1 MTTGPSD
8 AEISKQFWK
17 SRFTRLRN
25 EIEENNPGMV
35 KPSAGAKAFQPIQDA
50 AVAGASTR
58 AFLTAFQG
66 DSAPSG
72 LQKVNPTE
80 VATAKARIVE
90 SLVQQG
96 KDAAYIEDVMNR
108 VSPHLDIF
116 AMTSDPAVQSV
127 LLGKLV
133 SGNSGQNFG
142 LKDLI
147 EGTKL
152 IHEVRNTPQQAQS
165 DPA

>member
-35 KPSAGAKAFQPIQDA
+35 RPSAGAKAFEPIQQA

-66 DSAPSG
+66 DNATSSV
-72 LQKVNPTE
+72 QKISPAE
-80 VATAKARIVE
+80 VASSKARIVE

-108 VSPHLDIF
+108 VSP
-116 AMTSDPAVQSV
+116 
-127 LLGKLV
+127 
-133 SGNSGQNFG
+133 
-142 LKDLI
+142 
-147 EGTKL
+147 
-152 IHEVRNTPQQAQS
+152 
-165 DPA
+165 